1 MTMRRRLVAGNWKMV
16 ASREPLVELAA
27 VNEAAGRLDV
37 DVALCPPFPLIGP
50 ALEAAPRLG
59 VGGQDCHHLLQGP
72 HTGSTSPA
80 LLRDFGAAY
89 VIVGHSERRA
99 LGETDAQVSAKA
111 AAAVC
116 AGLTPII
123 CVGES
128 AEERGQG
135 NAAALV
141 SHQVCASL
149 PAAVMPGRMV
159 IAYEPIWA
167 IGSGR
172 TPTGAEIGEMHG
184 VIRESLLRSYG
195 PSAAETRILYGGS
208 VNPRNAGWISAVE
221 GVDGLL
227 VGACSLNAADFVPII
242 EAAAAAG
249 QPVPVAA

>member
-1 MTMRRRLVAGNWKMV
+1 MHRKLVAGNWKMV
-16 ASREPLVELAA
+16 ASRGPLDELEA
-27 VNEAAGRLDV
+27 VNDAAGRLDV
-37 DVALCPPFPLIGP
+37 DVALCPPFPMIGP
-50 ALEAAPRLG
+50 ARAAAPRLG
-59 VGGQDCHHLLQGP
+59 VGGQDCHHLLEGP

-89 VIVGHSERRA
+89 VLVGHSERRA

-111 AAAVC
+111 AAAIG
-116 AGLTPII
+116 AGLIPII

-135 NAAALV
+135 NAVALI

-149 PAAVMPGRMV
+149 PPAAMPDRMV

-167 IGSGR
+167 IGSGH
-172 TPTGAEIGEMHG
+172 TPTGLEIAEMHSA
-184 VIRESLLRSYG
+184 IRASLLRSYG
-195 PSAAETRILYGGS
+195 PSAGETRILYGGS
-208 VNPRNAGWISAVE
+208 VNPRNAGWISAIE

-227 VGACSLNAADFVPII
+227 VGACSLSAADFVPII

-249 QPVPVAA
+249 QPVSVAA

>member
-1 MTMRRRLVAGNWKMV
+1 MRRKLVAGNWKMV
-16 ASREPLVELAA
+16 ASRDRLAELEA
-27 VNEAAGRLDV
+27 VNEVAGRLEI

-50 ALEAAPRLG
+50 ARDAAPQLD
-59 VGGQDCHHLLQGP
+59 VGGQDCHHLLEGP

-89 VIVGHSERRA
+89 VLVGHSERRA
-99 LGETDAQVSAKA
+99 LGESDAQVSAKA

-116 AGLTPII
+116 AGLIPII

-128 AEERGQG
+128 ADQRRQG
-135 NAAALV
+135 DAAALI

-149 PAAVMPGRMV
+149 PAAVMPERMV

-172 TPTGAEIGEMHG
+172 TPTAPEIAEMHHA
-184 VIRESLLRSYG
+184 IRMSLVRSYG
-195 PSAAETRILYGGS
+195 QTAAATRILYGGS
-208 VNPRNAGWISAVE
+208 VNPHNAGWISAIE

-227 VGACSLNAADFVPII
+227 VGACSLTAADFVPVI
-242 EAAAAAG
+242 EAAAAASS
-249 QPVPVAA
+249 VIPVAA

>member
-1 MTMRRRLVAGNWKMV
+1 MRRKLVAGNWKMV
-16 ASREPLVELAA
+16 ASRDRLAELEA
-27 VNEAAGRLDV
+27 VNEVAGRLDI

-50 ALEAAPRLG
+50 ARDAAPRLE
-59 VGGQDCHHLLQGP
+59 VGGQDCHHLLEGP

-89 VIVGHSERRA
+89 CLVGHSERRA

-116 AGLTPII
+116 VGLIPII

-128 AEERGQG
+128 AEQRRQG
-135 NAAALV
+135 DAAALI

-149 PAAVMPGRMV
+149 PAAVMPERMV

-172 TPTGAEIGEMHG
+172 TPTALEIAEMHHA
-184 VIRESLLRSYG
+184 IRSSLVRSYG
-195 PSAAETRILYGGS
+195 ATAQATRILYGGS
-208 VNPRNAGWISAVE
+208 VNPRNAAWISAIE

-227 VGACSLNAADFVPII
+227 VGACSLNAVDFVPII
-242 EAAAAAG
+242 EAAASAG
-249 QPVPVAA
+249 QPVSAAA

>member
-1 MTMRRRLVAGNWKMV
+1 MGRKLVAGNWKMV
-16 ASREPLVELAA
+16 ASRGPLGELEA
-27 VNEAAGRLDV
+27 VNDAAGRLDI

-50 ALEAAPRLG
+50 ARDAAPRLD

-116 AGLTPII
+116 AGLIPIV

-128 AEERGQG
+128 AEERRQG
-135 NAAALV
+135 DAAALI

-149 PAAVMPGRMV
+149 PAAIMPGRMV

-172 TPTGAEIGEMHG
+172 TPTSLEIAEMHSA
-184 VIRESLLRSYG
+184 IRASLLRSYG
-195 PSAAETRILYGGS
+195 SSAAETRIIYGGS
-208 VNPRNAGWISAVE
+208 VNPHNAGWISAIE

-227 VGACSLNAADFVPII
+227 VGACSLTAADFVPII
-242 EAAAAAG
+242 EAAASAAR
-249 QPVPVAA
+249 PVPVAA

>member
-1 MTMRRRLVAGNWKMV
+1 MRRKLVAGNWKMV
-16 ASREPLVELAA
+16 ASGERVAELEEVNRAA
-27 VNEAAGRLDV
+27 ARLDV
-37 DVALCPPFPLIGP
+37 DVAICPPFPLLGS
-50 ALEAAPRLG
+50 ARDAAPQVG

-72 HTGSTSPA
+72 HTGSTSAA
-80 LLRDFGAAY
+80 LLRELGAVY

-99 LGETDAQVSAKA
+99 LGETDSQVSAKA

-116 AGLTPII
+116 AGLIPII

-128 AEERGQG
+128 ADERRQG
-135 NAAALV
+135 DAAALI

-149 PAAVMPGRMV
+149 PAAVMPEHMV

-172 TPTGAEIGEMHG
+172 TPTGLEIAEMHS
-184 VIRESLLRSYG
+184 VIRSSLIRSYG
-195 PSAAETRILYGGS
+195 PDAAATRILYGGS
-208 VNPRNAGWISAVE
+208 VNPHNAGWIGAIE

-227 VGACSLNAADFVPII
+227 VGACSLSAADFVPII

-249 QPVPVAA
+249 QPVSAAA

>member
-1 MTMRRRLVAGNWKMV
+1 MPRKLVAGNWKMV
-16 ASREPLVELAA
+16 ASRSRLDELAA
-27 VNEAAGRLDV
+27 VNEAAGRLDI

-50 ALEAAPRLG
+50 ARDAAPRLD
-59 VGGQDCHHLLQGP
+59 VGGQDCHHLLEGP

-89 VIVGHSERRA
+89 CIVGHSERRA
-99 LGETDAQVSAKA
+99 LGETDAEVSAKA

-116 AGLTPII
+116 AGLIPII

-128 AEERGQG
+128 AEQRRQG
-135 NAAALV
+135 DAAAII

-149 PAAVMPGRMV
+149 PAAVMPERMV

-172 TPTGAEIGEMHG
+172 TPTAAEIAEMHDA
-184 VIRESLLRSYG
+184 IRGSLVRSYG
-195 PSAAETRILYGGS
+195 PTAAATRILYGGS
-208 VNPRNAGWISAVE
+208 VNPRNAAWISAIT

-227 VGACSLNAADFVPII
+227 VGTCSLTAADFVPIL
-242 EAAAAAG
+242 EAAASASQLVPAA
-249 QPVPVAA
+249 A

>member
-1 MTMRRRLVAGNWKMV
+1 LGRKLVAGNWKMV
-16 ASREPLVELAA
+16 ASRARLDELDA
-27 VNEAAGRLDV
+27 VNEAAGRLDI

-50 ALEAAPRLG
+50 AREAAPRLD
-59 VGGQDCHHLLQGP
+59 VGGQDCHHLLEGP

-89 VIVGHSERRA
+89 CLVGHSERRA

-116 AGLTPII
+116 AGLIPII

-128 AEERGQG
+128 AAQRRQG
-135 NAAALV
+135 DAAALI

-149 PAAVMPGRMV
+149 PAAVMPERMV

-172 TPTGAEIGEMHG
+172 TPNALEIAEMHHA
-184 VIRESLLRSYG
+184 IRASLIRSYG
-195 PSAAETRILYGGS
+195 STAAATRILYGGS
-208 VNPRNAGWISAVE
+208 VNPHNAGWISAID

-227 VGACSLNAADFVPII
+227 VGACSLTAADFVPIL
-242 EAAAAAG
+242 EAAASVR
-249 QPVPVAA
+249 QPVCAAA

>member
-1 MTMRRRLVAGNWKMV
+1 MPRKLVAGNWKMV
-16 ASREPLVELAA
+16 ASRARLDELTA
-27 VNEAAGRLDV
+27 VNEAAGRLDI

-50 ALEAAPRLG
+50 ARDAAPRLD
-59 VGGQDCHHLLQGP
+59 VGGQDCHHLLEGP

-89 VIVGHSERRA
+89 CIVGHSERRA

-116 AGLTPII
+116 AGLIPII

-128 AEERGQG
+128 AEQRRQG
-135 NAAALV
+135 DAAALI

-149 PAAVMPGRMV
+149 PAAVMPERMV

-172 TPTGAEIGEMHG
+172 TPTAAEIAEMHHA
-184 VIRESLLRSYG
+184 IRVSLVRSYG
-195 PSAAETRILYGGS
+195 PTAAATRILYGGS
-208 VNPRNAGWISAVE
+208 VNPRNAAWISAIE

-227 VGACSLNAADFVPII
+227 VGACSLTAADFVPIL
-242 EAAAAAG
+242 EAAASVSQLVPAA
-249 QPVPVAA
+249 A

>member
-1 MTMRRRLVAGNWKMV
+1 VGRKLVAGNWKMV
-16 ASREPLVELAA
+16 ASRSPLGELGA
-27 VNEAAGRLDV
+27 VDEAAGRLDI

-50 ALEAAPRLG
+50 ARDAAPRLD

-116 AGLTPII
+116 AGLIPII

-128 AEERGQG
+128 AEQRRQG
-135 NAAALV
+135 DAAAV
-141 SHQVCASL
+141 ISHQVCASL
-149 PAAVMPGRMV
+149 PAAVMPERMV

-172 TPTGAEIGEMHG
+172 TPTGLEIAEMHSA
-184 VIRESLLRSYG
+184 IRASLVRSYG
-195 PSAAETRILYGGS
+195 STAQQTRILYGGS
-208 VNPRNAGWISAVE
+208 VNPHNAAWISAIE

-227 VGACSLNAADFVPII
+227 VGACSLSAADFVPIL
-242 EAAAAAG
+242 EAAASAG
-249 QPVPVAA
+249 RAVPVAA

>member
-1 MTMRRRLVAGNWKMV
+1 MV
-16 ASREPLVELAA
+16 ASRQPLAELEA
-27 VNEAAGRLDV
+27 VNAAAALLDI

-50 ALEAAPRLG
+50 AREAAPGLD
-59 VGGQDCHHLLQGP
+59 VGGQDCHHLLEGP

-89 VIVGHSERRA
+89 VLVGHSERRS

-116 AGLTPII
+116 AGLIPII

-128 AEERGQG
+128 AAARRQG
-135 NAAALV
+135 DAAALI

-149 PAAVMPGRMV
+149 PAAVMPDRMV

-172 TPTGAEIGEMHG
+172 TPSGLEIAEMHAA
-184 VIRESLLRSYG
+184 IRSSLIRSYG
-195 PSAAETRILYGGS
+195 SSATATRILYGGS
-208 VNPRNAGWISAVE
+208 VNPTNAGWISAIE

-227 VGACSLNAADFVPII
+227 VGACSLTAADFVPIL
-242 EAAAAAG
+242 EAAASAGRPVSAA
-249 QPVPVAA
+249 A

>member
-1 MTMRRRLVAGNWKMV
+1 MVRRRLVAGNWKMV
-16 ASREPLVELAA
+16 ASRDRLAELDAIDA
-27 VNEAAGRLDV
+27 AAGRLDL

-50 ALEAAPRLG
+50 ARDAAPG
-59 VGGQDCHHLLQGP
+59 IHVGGQDCHHLLEGA

-89 VIVGHSERRA
+89 VIVGHSERRK

-111 AAAVC
+111 AAAHC
-116 AGLTPII
+116 AGLVPII

-128 AEERGQG
+128 AEQRRQG
-135 NAAALV
+135 DAAAMI

-149 PAAVMPGRMV
+149 PAAVMPERMV
-159 IAYEPIWA
+159 IAYEPLWA

-172 TPTGAEIGEMHG
+172 TPSAVEIAEMHHA
-184 VIRESLLRSYG
+184 IRASLVRSYG
-195 PSAAETRILYGGS
+195 MTAHQTRILYGGS
-208 VNPRNAGWISAVE
+208 VNPRNAGWISAIE

-227 VGACSLNAADFVPII
+227 VGACSLTAADFVPIL

-249 QPVPVAA
+249 VSVPAAA

>member
-1 MTMRRRLVAGNWKMV
+1 MV
-16 ASREPLVELAA
+16 ASRARLDELAA
-27 VNEAAGRLDV
+27 VNDAAGRLDV

-50 ALEAAPRLG
+50 ARDAAPRLD
-59 VGGQDCHHLLQGP
+59 VGGQDCHHLLEGP

-89 VIVGHSERRA
+89 CIVGHSERRA

-116 AGLTPII
+116 AGLVPII

-128 AEERGQG
+128 AKQRRQG
-135 NAAALV
+135 DAAALI

-149 PAAVMPGRMV
+149 PAAVMPERMV

-172 TPTGAEIGEMHG
+172 TPTALEIAEMHHA
-184 VIRESLLRSYG
+184 IRTSLVRSYG
-195 PSAAETRILYGGS
+195 ATAPATRILYGGS
-208 VNPRNAGWISAVE
+208 VNPSNAGWISAIE

-227 VGACSLNAADFVPII
+227 VGACSLTAADFVPIL
-242 EAAAAAG
+242 EAAASAS
-249 QPVPVAA
+249 QPVSAAA

>member
-1 MTMRRRLVAGNWKMV
+1 MARKLVAGNWKMV
-16 ASREPLVELAA
+16 ASCGPLGELEA
-27 VNEAAGRLDV
+27 VNDAAGRLDI

-50 ALEAAPRLG
+50 ARDAAPRLD

-116 AGLTPII
+116 AGLIPIV

-128 AEERGQG
+128 VEERRQG
-135 NAAALV
+135 DAAALI

-149 PAAVMPGRMV
+149 PAAIMPGRMV

-172 TPTGAEIGEMHG
+172 TPTSLEIAEMHSA
-184 VIRESLLRSYG
+184 IRASLVRSYG
-195 PSAAETRILYGGS
+195 PTAQQTRILYGGS
-208 VNPRNAGWISAVE
+208 VNPHNAGWISAIE

-227 VGACSLNAADFVPII
+227 VGACSLHAADFVPIL
-242 EAAAAAG
+242 EAAASASGAI
-249 QPVPVAA
+249 PVAA

>member
-1 MTMRRRLVAGNWKMV
+1 MRRKLVAGNWKMV
-16 ASREPLVELAA
+16 ASRDRLAELEA
-27 VNEAAGRLDV
+27 VNEVAGRLDI

-50 ALEAAPRLG
+50 ARDAAPRLD
-59 VGGQDCHHLLQGP
+59 VGGQDCHHLLEGP

-89 VIVGHSERRA
+89 CLVGHSERRA

-116 AGLTPII
+116 AGLIPII

-128 AEERGQG
+128 AEQRRLGD
-135 NAAALV
+135 AAALI

-149 PAAVMPGRMV
+149 PAAVMPERMV

-172 TPTGAEIGEMHG
+172 TPTALEIAEMHHA
-184 VIRESLLRSYG
+184 IRSSLVRSYG
-195 PSAAETRILYGGS
+195 PTAHQTRILYGGS
-208 VNPRNAGWISAVE
+208 VNPRNAGWISAIE

-227 VGACSLNAADFVPII
+227 VGACSLTAADFVPIL
-242 EAAAAAG
+242 EAAASAG
-249 QPVPVAA
+249 QRVPAAA

>member
-1 MTMRRRLVAGNWKMV
+1 MRRKLVAGNWKMV
-16 ASREPLVELAA
+16 ASRAPLGELEA
-27 VNEAAGRLDV
+27 VNAAAARLDI

-50 ALEAAPRLG
+50 ALEAAPQLG
-59 VGGQDCHHLLQGP
+59 VGGQDCHHLLEGP
-72 HTGSTSPA
+72 HTGSTSAA

-89 VIVGHSERRA
+89 VIVGHSERRK

-116 AGLTPII
+116 AGLVPII

-128 AEERGQG
+128 AEQRRQG
-135 NAAALV
+135 DAAALI

-149 PAAVMPGRMV
+149 PAAVMPERMV

-172 TPTGAEIGEMHG
+172 TPTGLEIAEMHAA
-184 VIRESLLRSYG
+184 IRASLIRSYG
-195 PSAAETRILYGGS
+195 ATATQTRILYGGS
-208 VNPRNAGWISAVE
+208 VNPHNAGWISAID

-227 VGACSLNAADFVPII
+227 VGACSLTAADFVPVI
-242 EAAAAAG
+242 EAAAAASSAI
-249 QPVPVAA
+249 PVAA

>member
-1 MTMRRRLVAGNWKMV
+1 LGRKLVAGNWKMV
-16 ASREPLVELAA
+16 ASRERLAELEA
-27 VNEAAGRLDV
+27 VNEAAARLDL

-50 ALEAAPRLG
+50 ARDAAPRLG
-59 VGGQDCHHLLQGP
+59 VGGQDCHHLLEGP

-89 VIVGHSERRA
+89 CIVGHSERRA

-116 AGLTPII
+116 AGLIPII

-128 AEERGQG
+128 AEQRRQG
-135 NAAALV
+135 DAAALI

-149 PAAVMPGRMV
+149 PAAVMPARMV

-172 TPTGAEIGEMHG
+172 TPTAVEIAEMHHA
-184 VIRESLLRSYG
+184 IRTSLIRSYG
-195 PSAAETRILYGGS
+195 STAVETRILYGGS
-208 VNPRNAGWISAVE
+208 VNPRNAAWISAIE

-227 VGACSLNAADFVPII
+227 VGACSLTAAEFVPIL
-242 EAAAAAG
+242 EAAAAVG
-249 QPVPVAA
+249 DPVPAAA